1 MFIVGIAGG
10 SGSGKT
16 TFTQKVLDLLDDKK
30 IAKQVGVL
38 LQDSYYLA
46 TPPKDLTIN
55 GEPNVDHPDAFDW
68 VLMRSHLEMLRAGKK
83 IESPVYDYGSFS
95 RTSKTQSIGP
105 CKIILFEGI
114 FTLWDE
120 SVRNSFDMKFF
131 LHVEA
136 DIRFIRR
143 LFRDLKDRARSM
155 DEIIKQYYESVR
167 PMHNQFLEPTKQFA
181 DIVVGEE
188 TDMAAELLASMIK
201 QKLAGKN

>member
-38 LQDSYYLA
+38 HQDSYYLA